1 MEQCMAEHTTPTTGT
16 SSDLGAFVSRHV
28 GSDPRDTRTMLDM
41 VGCDQLADLMANAM
55 PADIRSAPTT
65 QEEAL
70 SEPAALAKL
79 WDLAEQN
86 TVVRTCIGM
95 GYHDVVLPSV
105 ILRSVFENPCWYTQY
120 TPYQSEIS
128 QGRLEALL
136 NYQTMVC
143 DLTGL
148 PVANAS
154 LLDES
159 TAAAEAMMMCRRIA
173 PGDRT
178 RFVVSDQCHPQT
190 LAVLRGRAEPQ
201 GMELVVV
208 DLAASV
214 PDLTD
219 CCGVLVQS
227 PDTRGTVKNWSSL
240 AKLAKDAGAVPV
252 MIADPLSLTL
262 MTPPGEMGFDIA
274 VGSTQRFGVPMGFGG
289 PHAAYMATR
298 EQYVRRMPGRIIG
311 VSKDSTGAPAFRM
324 AIQTREQHIR
334 RDRATSNICT
344 SQVLL
349 AIMAG
354 MYAVWHGPLGLRSIA
369 EGVRAQANRLAKSLK
384 SAGIDVLGGELFD
397 TVLVQAKSVGEAD
410 EMTQRALDAGFNL
423 RRFEGEPLVGVTF
436 DETTSDADVAAVL
449 QAISPGSSCD
459 STEAPALAADL
470 ARTSDYLLND
480 VFNTH
485 HSETEMLRYI
495 TRLQSRDLSLAH
507 SMIPLGSCTMKLN
520 ATSEM
525 LPVSWRT
532 FGGLHPFAPRDQCV
546 GYTTIF
552 GQLEQRLADLTGFDA
567 VSLQPNAG
575 SQGEYAG
582 LLAIRAWHHKNGD
595 QDRTVCII
603 PMSAHGTN
611 PASAIVAGFSVVPV
625 ACDEGDISIDDLKA
639 KIEANRDRLGAIM
652 ITYPSTHGVFED
664 TIREIC
670 ALVHEAGGQVYL
682 DGANLNAMLGHARPG
697 EIGADVCHLNLH
709 KTFCIPH
716 GGGGPGVG
724 PIAVA
729 DHLKPF
735 LPGHPVMSPLPDGV
749 QGLEPVSAAPWG
761 SSSILTISWM
771 YLAMMG
777 DAGLAHA
784 STMAVLSANYMAKR
798 LESHF
803 DVLFRNGNGFCAHEF
818 IIDLRSFD
826 ASAGVKADDVAKRLM
841 DYGFHA
847 PTMSW
852 PVPGTLMIEP
862 TESES
867 LAELDRYCDAL
878 IAIRAEIAEIES
890 GKSDRSDNVVKNS
903 PHSVAMM
910 TSDTWSHPYSRAQ
923 AAWPADWL
931 RERKFWPPVG
941 RVDNPHGDRNL
952 ICTCTGMG
960 DL

>member
-1 MEQCMAEHTTPTTGT
+1 MEQCMAEHTTTVPGT

-41 VGCDQLADLMANAM
+41 VGCDQLADLMDKAM
-55 PADIRSAPTT
+55 PADIRSAPATHV
-65 QEEAL
+65 EAL
-70 SEPAALAKL
+70 SESDALAKL
-79 WDLAEQN
+79 WKLSEQN

-148 PVANAS
+148 PAANAS
-154 LLDES
+154 LLDEA
-159 TAAAEAMMMCRRIA
+159 TAAAEAMVMCRRIA
-173 PGDRT
+173 QGDRT

-190 LAVLRGRAEPQ
+190 LAVLHGRAEPQ

-208 DLAASV
+208 DLATSV
-214 PDLTD
+214 PDLAD

-227 PDTRGTVKNWSSL
+227 PDTRGMVKNWSSL

-252 MIADPLSLTL
+252 MIADPMSLTI

-274 VGSTQRFGVPMGFGG
+274 VGSTQRFGIPMGYGG

-311 VSKDSTGAPAFRM
+311 VSKDSTGATAYRM

-354 MYAVWHGPLGLRSIA
+354 MYAIWHGPAGLRSIA
-369 EGVRAQANRLAKSLK
+369 EGVRRRANWLATSLQ
-384 SAGIDVLGGELFD
+384 SAGVDVLGGERFD
-397 TVLVQAKSVGEAD
+397 TVLVQAQSLNDAAAMMK
-410 EMTQRALDAGFNL
+410 RALDAGFNL
-423 RRFEGEPLVGVTF
+423 RRFDGEPLVGVTF
-436 DETTSDADVAAVL
+436 DETTSDADVFAIL
-449 QAISPGSSCD
+449 QAIAPGTTCGSADAS
-459 STEAPALAADL
+459 ALPSDL
-470 ARTSDYLLND
+470 ARTSGYLLND

-485 HSETEMLRYI
+485 HSETELLRYI

-532 FGGLHPFAPRDQCV
+532 FGGMHPFAPQDQCA
-546 GYTTIF
+546 GYITMF
-552 GQLEQRLADLTGFDA
+552 GQLEQRLADLTGFDG

-582 LLAIRAWHHKNGD
+582 LLAIRAWHHANGD
-595 QDRTVCII
+595 RDRTVCII

-664 TIREIC
+664 TICEIC

-697 EIGADVCHLNLH
+697 DIGADVCHLNLH

-735 LPGHPVMSPLPDGV
+735 LPGHPVISPLPDGV
-749 QGLEPVSAAPWG
+749 LGIDPVSASPWG
-761 SSSILTISWM
+761 SSSILPISWM
-771 YLAMMG
+771 YIEMMG

-784 STMAVLSANYMAKR
+784 SNMAVLSANYMAKR

-818 IIDLRSFD
+818 IIDLRPFD
-826 ASAGVKADDVAKRLM
+826 SSAGIKADDVAKRLM

-878 IAIRAEIAEIES
+878 IAIRAEIAEVES
-890 GKSDRSDNVVKNS
+890 GQADRADNVLKNS

-910 TSDTWSHPYSRAQ
+910 TSDIWPHPYTREQ

-941 RVDNPHGDRNL
+941 RVDNPYGDRNL
-952 ICTCTGMG
+952 ICTCPGMG